1 MASSLSRT
9 FNCPVELAL
18 EVLGGKWKVVMLAR
32 LKERPLRYA
41 ELRRLTPRMSE
52 KMLTQRLRELEEQGL
67 IQRVTRPG
75 TGRQV
80 VYALTKR
87 GESARPT
94 LQALYDWGL
103 RIADEVG
110 AHIEA
115 PRPARTPATRR
126 STA

>member
-1 MASSLSRT
+1 MASSLERT

-32 LKERPLRYA
+32 LKEGPLRYA
-41 ELRRLTPRMSE
+41 ELRRLVPRMSE

-67 IQRVTRPG
+67 ILRVTRPG
-75 TGRQV
+75 AAKQA
-80 VYALTKR
+80 VYTLTQR

-94 LQALYDWGL
+94 LQALYDWGV

-110 AHIEA
+110 ARIES
-115 PRPARTPATRR
+115 PTPAKRR
-126 STA
+126 KTA

>member
-1 MASSLSRT
+1 MASSLERT

-32 LKERPLRYA
+32 LKEAPLRYA
-41 ELRRLTPRMSE
+41 DLRRLTPRMSE

-75 TGRQV
+75 AGKQV
-80 VYALTKR
+80 FYTLTPR

-103 RIADEVG
+103 RLADEVG
-110 AHIEA
+110 ARIEA
-115 PRPARTPATRR
+115 PRPAPRR
-126 STA
+126 KTA

>member
-1 MASSLSRT
+1 MASSLKRT

-32 LKERPLRYA
+32 LKEGPLRYA

-52 KMLTQRLRELEEQGL
+52 KMLSQRLRELEEQGL

-75 TGRQV
+75 SGKQAAYT
-80 VYALTKR
+80 LTQR

-103 RIADEVG
+103 HIADDVG

-115 PRPARTPATRR
+115 PRPVTRR
-126 STA
+126 NTA

>member
-1 MASSLSRT
+1 MASSLNRT

-32 LKERPLRYA
+32 LKEGPLRYA
-41 ELRRLTPRMSE
+41 ELRRLMPRMSE
-52 KMLTQRLRELEEQGL
+52 KMLTQRLHELEAQGL

-75 TGRQV
+75 AAKQAA
-80 VYALTKR
+80 YALTKR

-115 PRPARTPATRR
+115 PRSAAPRR
-126 STA
+126 NTA

>member
-1 MASSLSRT
+1 MASSLERT

-32 LKERPLRYA
+32 LKEGPLRYA

-75 TGRQV
+75 AGKQV
-80 VYALTKR
+80 FYALTPR

-103 RIADEVG
+103 RLADEVG
-110 AHIEA
+110 ARIEA
-115 PRPARTPATRR
+115 PRPAPRR
-126 STA
+126 NTA